1 MEYPE
6 HQSSYAVWSDRIK
19 RNIYDISL
27 YSLAAGVVIFLV
39 SYGGL
44 FVAIRLFPQFFVDYI
59 NPMFNSDG
67 SRDLYFYIHPF
78 VLSFALAVFWSRF
91 SRLFTGSIPAIG
103 IEFGIIYTFVALVPV
118 MWITYSAM
126 DVNMSMILS
135 WLLYGLVQ
143 TVTAGMVFALLR
155 RQQYGH

>member
-1 MEYPE
+1 MANI
-6 HQSSYAVWSDRIK
+6 SFWGVWLDRIR
-19 RNIYDISL
+19 RNIGEITL
-27 YSLAAGVVIFLV
+27 HTLAAGVAIFMV

-44 FVAIRLFPQFFVDYI
+44 FVAIRLYPQFFVDYI

-67 SRDLYFYIHPF
+67 SRDVYFYAHPF
-78 VLSFALAVFWSRF
+78 VLSFSLSVFWNRFSKLFNGGILAV
-91 SRLFTGSIPAIG
+91 G
-103 IEFGIIYTFVALVPV
+103 IEFGILYTFVALVPV

-143 TVTAGMVFALLR
+143 TITAGMVFGLLR
-155 RQQYGH
+155 KQ